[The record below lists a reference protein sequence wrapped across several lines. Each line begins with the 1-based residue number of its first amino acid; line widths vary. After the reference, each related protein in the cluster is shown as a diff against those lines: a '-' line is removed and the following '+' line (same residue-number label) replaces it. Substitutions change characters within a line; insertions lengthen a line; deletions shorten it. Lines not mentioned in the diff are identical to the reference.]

1 MLLLFFQNK
10 DTTRTVDE
18 TYLESLEPK
27 LQSYF
32 GNYRAKQFFDLISNA
47 ISMQN
52 EEMDWANIKITLTDG
67 SKSFQIVTGNGIDT
81 WVLFTDEENADAIKS
96 VRKKYLDEVIS
107 ASVINKRVLGKAV
120 IKYVGNE
127 GVDYDQRKEGLRK
140 LLQATMDY
148 VQTHDVPGVWEN
160 AAVTIYDSQDNIF
173 KFLSGNEKNKFMVN
187 ERKGEPNIRY
197 TVKNKLKELK
207 ETS

>member
-1 MLLLFFQNK
+1 MTNK

-27 LQSYF
+27 LQHYF

-52 EEMDWANIKITLTDG
+52 EEMDWANIKITLTD
-67 SKSFQIVTGNGIDT
+67 
-81 WVLFTDEENADAIKS
+81 DEENADAIKS

-160 AAVTIYDSQDNIF
+160 AAVTIYDSQDNIL

-187 ERKGEPNIRY
+187 ERKGNQTLGI
-197 TVKNKLKELK
+197 L
-207 ETS
+207 